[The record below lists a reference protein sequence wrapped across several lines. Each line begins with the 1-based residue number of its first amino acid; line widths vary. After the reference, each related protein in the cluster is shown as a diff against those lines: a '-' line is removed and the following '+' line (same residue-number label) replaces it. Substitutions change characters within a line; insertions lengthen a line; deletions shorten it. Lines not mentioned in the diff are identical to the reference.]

1 MMYLVTVHY
10 LTRRGNKGQR
20 SFEIEADD
28 LNEAMDAGRR
38 YFDAD
43 MHHRTSQLTSW
54 EGRPLVTQPGFT
66 TARVVHA
73 GENLQQVPK
82 RDFHVGGVY
91 KLRNWLGSVV
101 LQARFLTAAGKDTV
115 VVEREADAKVHT
127 MGYRQFEDLAT
138 PRERVEYWSVYPPL
152 KGESAGRTFKSTTG
166 PVHSSMYGVENLVQ
180 IKVTFLGDQIIAKEI
195 IEP

>member
-1 MMYLVTVHY
+1 MIFIVTFNY
-10 LTRRGNKGQR
+10 LTRRGDKGQR
-20 SFEIEADD
+20 SFEIEAED
-28 LNEAMDAGRR
+28 LNVAMDIGLLRFNNDKR
-38 YFDAD
+38 
-43 MHHRTSQLTSW
+43 HRTSQLTSW
-54 EGRPLVTQPGFT
+54 QGRPLMPEPGFSK
-66 TARVVHA
+66 ARVVHA
-73 GENLQQVPK
+73 GENLQQMPK

-101 LQARFLTAAGKDTV
+101 LQARFCTANGKDTV

-152 KGESAGRTFKSTTG
+152 KGEQHGRTFKSTTG
-166 PVHSSMYGVENLVQ
+166 PVYNSMYGVENLVQ